1 MPPDETVFGIPVSDG
16 QSRTLAVHEPA
27 AIEGFLE
34 ERELLTRA
42 QAGDPAAERAL
53 YDSHVDRVYRLA
65 YRLAGDAELA
75 REFTQ
80 DTFVRAFER
89 LATFRGDSALSTW
102 LHAIAVSVALNGL
115 RKVRRLRREVQ
126 LEHAE
131 LLGSD
136 RPTSDPHLRE
146 RLHAAIDTL
155 PTGYRTV
162 FLMHDL
168 EGFTHEEIGAALGIE
183 AGTSKAQ
190 LFRARARLRERLADL
205 AGAWSA

>member
-1 MPPDETVFGIPVSDG
+1 MD
-16 QSRTLAVHEPA
+16 
-27 AIEGFLE
+27 

-53 YDSHVDRVYRLA
+53 YDTHVDRVFRLTF
-65 YRLAGDAELA
+65 RMAGDTALA
-75 REFTQ
+75 QEFTQ

-89 LATFRGDSALSTW
+89 LRTFRGDSTLSTW
-102 LHAIAVSVALNGL
+102 LHAIAVSVSLNGL

-131 LLGSD
+131 SLGSD
-136 RPTSDPHLRE
+136 RPRSDPVLRK
-146 RLHAAIDTL
+146 RLDEAIDQL

>member
-1 MPPDETVFGIPVSDG
+1 M
-16 QSRTLAVHEPA
+16 
-27 AIEGFLE
+27 E

-53 YDSHVDRVYRLA
+53 YDTHVDRVYRLTF
-65 YRLAGDAELA
+65 RMAGDATLA
-75 REFTQ
+75 QEFTQ

-89 LATFRGDSALSTW
+89 LGTFRGDSALSTW
-102 LHAIAVSVALNGL
+102 LHTIAVSVALNGL

-126 LEHAE
+126 LDHAE
-131 LLGSD
+131 SLGSD
-136 RPTSDPHLRE
+136 KPRSDPLLRK
-146 RLHAAIDTL
+146 RLDEAIDQL
-155 PTGYRTV
+155 PPGYRTV

-168 EGFTHEEIGAALGIE
+168 EGFTHEEIGATLGIE

>member
-1 MPPDETVFGIPVSDG
+1 MD
-16 QSRTLAVHEPA
+16 
-27 AIEGFLE
+27 

-53 YDSHVDRVYRLA
+53 YDSHVDRVYRVA
-65 YRLAGDAELA
+65 FRLAGDAELA

-89 LATFRGDSALSTW
+89 LGTFRAESALSTW

-131 LLGSD
+131 SLGGD
-136 RPTSDPHLRE
+136 RPRSDPILRQ
-146 RLHAAIDTL
+146 RLFDAIDTL

-168 EGFTHEEIGAALGIE
+168 EGFTHEEIGATLGIE

>member
-1 MPPDETVFGIPVSDG
+1 LD
-16 QSRTLAVHEPA
+16 
-27 AIEGFLE
+27 

-53 YDSHVDRVYRLA
+53 YDTHVDRVYRLTF
-65 YRLAGDAELA
+65 RMAGDATLA
-75 REFTQ
+75 QEFTQ

-89 LATFRGDSALSTW
+89 LGTFRGDSALSTW
-102 LHAIAVSVALNGL
+102 LHTIAVSVALNGL

-126 LEHAE
+126 LDHAE
-131 LLGSD
+131 SLGSD
-136 RPTSDPHLRE
+136 KPRSDPVLRK
-146 RLHAAIDTL
+146 RLDEAIDQL
-155 PTGYRTV
+155 PPGYRTV

>member
-1 MPPDETVFGIPVSDG
+1 VSDG
-16 QSRTLAVHEPA
+16 QSRTLAVLRAGGHE
-27 AIEGFLE
+27 EYLE

-53 YDSHVDRVYRLA
+53 YDTHVDRVYRLA
-65 YRLAGDAELA
+65 FRMAGDGELA

-89 LATFRGDSALSTW
+89 LGTFRGDAALSTW
-102 LHAIAVSVALNGL
+102 LHAIAVSVVLNGL
-115 RKVRRLRREVQ
+115 RKVRRLRREVDI
-126 LEHAE
+126 EHAE
-131 LLGSD
+131 TLGSD
-136 RPTSDPHLRE
+136 RPLGDPVLRR
-146 RLHAAIDTL
+146 RLDEAIDKL

-205 AGAWSA
+205 AGAWTA

>member
-1 MPPDETVFGIPVSDG
+1 MD
-16 QSRTLAVHEPA
+16 
-27 AIEGFLE
+27 

-53 YDSHVDRVYRLA
+53 YDTHVDRVYRLTF
-65 YRLAGDAELA
+65 RMAGDATLA
-75 REFTQ
+75 QEFTQ

-89 LATFRGDSALSTW
+89 LGTFRGDSALSTW
-102 LHAIAVSVALNGL
+102 LHTIAVSVALNGL

-126 LEHAE
+126 LDHAE
-131 LLGSD
+131 SLGSD
-136 RPTSDPHLRE
+136 KPRSDPLLRK
-146 RLHAAIDTL
+146 RLDEAIDQL
-155 PTGYRTV
+155 PPGYRTV

>member
-1 MPPDETVFGIPVSDG
+1 
-16 QSRTLAVHEPA
+16 
-27 AIEGFLE
+27 LE

-53 YDSHVDRVYRLA
+53 YDTHVDRVYRVA
-65 YRLAGDAELA
+65 FRLAGDAELA

-89 LATFRGDSALSTW
+89 LGSFRGESALSTW

-131 LLGSD
+131 SLGSD
-136 RPTSDPHLRE
+136 RPKGDPVLRR
-146 RLHAAIDTL
+146 RLHEAIDKL
-155 PTGYRTV
+155 PQGYRTV

-205 AGAWSA
+205 AGAWTA

>member
-1 MPPDETVFGIPVSDG
+1 
-16 QSRTLAVHEPA
+16 
-27 AIEGFLE
+27 LE

-53 YDSHVDRVYRLA
+53 YDTHVDRVYRLA
-65 YRLAGDAELA
+65 FRMAGDAELA

-89 LATFRGDSALSTW
+89 LGTFRGDAALSTW
-102 LHAIAVSVALNGL
+102 LHAIGVSVVLNGL
-115 RKVRRLRREVQ
+115 RKVRRLRREVDI
-126 LEHAE
+126 EHAE
-131 LLGSD
+131 TLGSD
-136 RPTSDPHLRE
+136 RPIGDPVLRR
-146 RLHAAIDTL
+146 RLDEAIDKL

-190 LFRARARLRERLADL
+190 LFRARARLRERLTDL

>member
-1 MPPDETVFGIPVSDG
+1 MN
-16 QSRTLAVHEPA
+16 
-27 AIEGFLE
+27 

-42 QAGDPAAERAL
+42 QSRDPVAERAI
-53 YDSHVDRVYRLA
+53 YDTHVDRVYRLA
-65 YRLAGDAELA
+65 FRLAGDAELA
-75 REFTQ
+75 KEFTQ
-80 DTFVRAFER
+80 DAFVRAFER

-102 LHAIAVSVALNGL
+102 LHAITVSVALNGL
-115 RKVRRLRREVQ
+115 RKVRRLKREVQ

-131 LLGSD
+131 SLGSD
-136 RPTSDPHLRE
+136 RPRSDPFLRQ
-146 RLHAAIDTL
+146 RLDEAIDKL

-162 FLMHDL
+162 FLMHDV

-183 AGTSKAQ
+183 IGTSKAQ

>member
-1 MPPDETVFGIPVSDG
+1 LD
-16 QSRTLAVHEPA
+16 
-27 AIEGFLE
+27 

-53 YDSHVDRVYRLA
+53 YDTHVDRVYRLTF
-65 YRLAGDAELA
+65 RMAGDATLA
-75 REFTQ
+75 QEFTQ

-89 LATFRGDSALSTW
+89 LGTFRGDSTLSTW
-102 LHAIAVSVALNGL
+102 LHAIAVSVSLNGL
-115 RKVRRLRREVQ
+115 RKVRRLRREIQ

-131 LLGSD
+131 SLGSD
-136 RPTSDPHLRE
+136 RPRSDPVLRK
-146 RLHAAIDTL
+146 RLDEAIDQL

>member
-1 MPPDETVFGIPVSDG
+1 MD
-16 QSRTLAVHEPA
+16 
-27 AIEGFLE
+27 

-53 YDSHVDRVYRLA
+53 YDTHVDRVYRLTF
-65 YRLAGDAELA
+65 RMAGDATLA
-75 REFTQ
+75 QEFTQ

-89 LATFRGDSALSTW
+89 LGTFRGDSALSTW
-102 LHAIAVSVALNGL
+102 LHTIAVSVALNGL

-126 LEHAE
+126 LDHAE
-131 LLGSD
+131 SLGSD
-136 RPTSDPHLRE
+136 KPRSDPLLRK
-146 RLHAAIDTL
+146 RLDEAIDQL
-155 PTGYRTV
+155 PPGYRTV

-183 AGTSKAQ
+183 SGTSKAQ

>member
-1 MPPDETVFGIPVSDG
+1 M
-16 QSRTLAVHEPA
+16 
-27 AIEGFLE
+27 E

-53 YDSHVDRVYRLA
+53 YDTHVDRVYRLA
-65 YRLAGDAELA
+65 FRMAGDAELA

-89 LATFRGDSALSTW
+89 LGTFRGDAALSTW
-102 LHAIAVSVALNGL
+102 LHAIGVSVVLNGL
-115 RKVRRLRREVQ
+115 RKVRRLRREVDI
-126 LEHAE
+126 EHAE
-131 LLGSD
+131 TLGSD
-136 RPTSDPHLRE
+136 RPLGDPVLRR
-146 RLHAAIDTL
+146 RLDEAIDKL